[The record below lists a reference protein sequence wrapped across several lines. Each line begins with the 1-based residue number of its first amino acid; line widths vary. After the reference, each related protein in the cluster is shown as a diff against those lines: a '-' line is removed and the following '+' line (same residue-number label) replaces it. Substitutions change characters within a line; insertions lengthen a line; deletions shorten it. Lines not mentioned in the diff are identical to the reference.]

1 MLICHPRVERKLLE
15 EISQFISDDD
25 IHDPVA
31 IYEKIKN
38 MTYAHAV
45 FYEVLRHYPSVPLNQ
60 KYALNDDIWP
70 DGTHIKK
77 GDYILWCPYVQGRS
91 EKVWG
96 ADAKEFKPER
106 WITPEGEIRRESQGK
121 WPAFHAGP
129 RVCLGTTLS
138 SFKKRKK
145 H

>member
-1 MLICHPRVERKLLE
+1 MLMCHPRVERKLLE
-15 EISQFISDDD
+15 EINQYISDDD
-25 IHDPVA
+25 INDSVA
-31 IYEKIKN
+31 LYEKIKN

-77 GDYILWCPYVQGRS
+77 GDYILWCPYAQGRS

-96 ADAKEFKPER
+96 PDAKEFKPER
-106 WITPEGEIRRESQGK
+106 WITPDGEIRRESQGK

-129 RVCLGTTLS
+129 RVCLGKSLQLS
-138 SFKKRKK
+138 Q
-145 H
+145 